1 MTSTFRKPVDLSAL
15 SALAPEVASTVA
27 RVGGDIAL
35 VIGADGVIRNV
46 AENTGALASTVT
58 GWVGLPWTET
68 VTIETRRKVEL
79 LLQEARDSGVGRRR
93 EVNHTAS
100 SGVQV
105 PMAYSAVQLGANGPV
120 LAVGRDL
127 SAVTAIQHR
136 FLEAQQDLERDYWQ
150 RRQADSRFRLLFQ
163 VLNDAVLLI
172 DASSFEVL
180 EANAAAERLF
190 AAMPGGLLHTS
201 FTQNVEPGAR
211 AAVAEL
217 LSTTRTL
224 GRAAELRVRP
234 TGKGLP
240 VEVSATP
247 FRSEGQLLL
256 LVRARDIAGPVADS
270 ALVDPTRRLIEF
282 VQHTPDGVVVTDSA
296 GRVLMANPAFVAL
309 CGARQEGEL
318 RGRGLDDLLGDSQGR
333 WMDLLTRA
341 RQRGIAI
348 QDVVD
353 IGTEGGVLP
362 VDAMAAMLAEGDQE
376 CVGFS
381 LRLQRT
387 TSTPPATLD
396 AELVNALVQ
405 LTSQVGRLPLA
416 DMLTEVQFIAERH
429 LIAQALRHAGGRH
442 DAAARSLGLTIDGL
456 ELRMRRHH
464 LPADEGR
471 VDKPLLN

>member
-1 MTSTFRKPVDLSAL
+1 MTSPFRKPVDLSAL

-35 VIGADGVIRNV
+35 VIGHDGVIRSV
-46 AENTGALASTVT
+46 ADATGALASTVT
-58 GWVGLPWTET
+58 GWVGLPWAET
-68 VTIETRRKVEL
+68 VTVETRRKVEL

-127 SAVTAIQHR
+127 SAVSAIQQR
-136 FLEAQQDLERDYWQ
+136 FIEAQQDLERDYWQ
-150 RRQADSRFRLLFQ
+150 RRQADSRFRVLFQ
-163 VLNDAVLLI
+163 VLNDAVLLV

-180 EANAAAERLF
+180 EANAAAETLF
-190 AAMPGGLLHTS
+190 GAAPGGLLRTR
-201 FTQNVEPGAR
+201 FPENVEP
-211 AAVAEL
+211 AAKASVAEL
-217 LSTTRTL
+217 LATTRTL
-224 GRAAELRVRP
+224 GRAAGLRVRP
-234 TGKGLP
+234 AGNGLP

-247 FRSEGQLLL
+247 FRSDGQLLL
-256 LVRARDIAGPVADS
+256 LVRARDIHRPGADDS
-270 ALVDPTRRLIEF
+270 LADPTRRLIDF

-309 CGARQEGEL
+309 CGVRQEAEL
-318 RGRGLDDLLGDSQGR
+318 RGRGLDELLGDSQGR

-353 IGTEGGVLP
+353 IGTPGGRLP
-362 VDAMAAMLAEGDQE
+362 IDATAAMLAEGDQE

-381 LRLQRT
+381 LRLQPKLSPP
-387 TSTPPATLD
+387 TSELGT
-396 AELVNALVQ
+396 ELVSALVQ
-405 LTSQVGRLPLA
+405 LTSQVGRLPLS

-429 LIAQALRHAGGRH
+429 LIMLALRQAGGRH
-442 DAAARSLGLTIDGL
+442 GEAAASLGLGVDGL

-464 LPADEGR
+464 LPSDEGR
-471 VDKPLLN
+471 VDKPTLN